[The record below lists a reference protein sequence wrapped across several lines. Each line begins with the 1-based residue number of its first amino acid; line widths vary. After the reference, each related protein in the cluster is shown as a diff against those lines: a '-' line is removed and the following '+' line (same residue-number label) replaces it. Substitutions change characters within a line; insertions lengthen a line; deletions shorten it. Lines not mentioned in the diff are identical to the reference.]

1 MPNLMKDN
9 VVPANTFP
17 LIINWEFA
25 FLLLYLMLIPCM
37 LIMLILC

>member
-9 VVPANTFP
+9 VVPANIFP
-17 LIINWEFA
+17 PIMNCEFD
-25 FLLLYLMLIPCM
+25 FLPLNLMLIPCM